1 MTLCRVATF
10 VCLLAQFLSNGAAAS
25 PMSSGNQAILAQ
37 AALTEILER
46 GAPILGF
53 DTGCSKSSK
62 TCDWMAKFSD
72 STKLVHMNLPGTHDT
87 STWNYSDAT
96 QVSLLRYT
104 GPIPPAETFRCQEH
118 SILQSLNEGIRV
130 FDLRFAY
137 NPGNDT
143 IGFHHG
149 KPSASLSIRP
159 NQSSLPTAQALLAP
173 QTRLED
179 VLFGLY
185 SWLDK
190 HPTEAVLVSM
200 NYEVGTGTPNDAA
213 LQEHLYNIFQ
223 GDLAKKYWVQT
234 NGTLGTLGEARGKL
248 TLLQR
253 FTYSLL
259 PPTSTNRIGIWL
271 DGAHWTDNGKIIE
284 IVYNAPQNQIA
295 FIEDYYYMDEL
306 SSDAG
311 TQPNIDLKFNT
322 TVAHLSNATM
332 FNTDQLYISFA
343 SASHNDAVPPVTPK
357 VGGLGVID
365 GVLMKNYQVMALGNG
380 TDILGV
386 NQKLLAWLKERKG
399 QRFGIISMWKTLFA
413 VQDHVA
419 NRVSQ
424 C

>member
-1 MTLCRVATF
+1 MSLSCITTF
-10 VCLLAQFLSNGAAAS
+10 ACLFIQLLISGAAALPLNES
-25 PMSSGNQAILAQ
+25 QAVLAQ

-53 DTGCSKSSK
+53 DDGCSKSSS

-87 STWNYSDAT
+87 STWNYSETT
-96 QVSLLRYT
+96 QASLLRYT
-104 GPIPPAETFRCQEH
+104 GPIPPANTFRCQEH
-118 SILQSLNEGIRV
+118 SIFQSLNEGIRV

-143 IGFHHG
+143 IGFHH
-149 KPSASLSIRP
+149 
-159 NQSSLPTAQALLAP
+159 AQALLAP

-185 SWLDK
+185 SWLDN

-200 NYEVGTGTPNDAA
+200 NYEVGTGTPDDAA

-223 GDLAKKYWVQT
+223 SDLAKKYWVQT

-271 DGAHWTDNGKIIE
+271 DAAHWTDNGKIIE
-284 IVYNAPQNQIA
+284 IVYNAPENQIA
-295 FIEDYYYMDEL
+295 FIEDYYFMDEL
-306 SSDAG
+306 SADAG
-311 TQPNIDLKFNT
+311 TEPNIDLKFNT
-322 TVAHLSNATM
+322 TVAHLINATM
-332 FNTDQLYISFA
+332 FNMDQLYISFA
-343 SASHNDAVPPVTPK
+343 SASHDDAVPPVTPK
-357 VGGLGVID
+357 V
-365 GVLMKNYQVMALGNG
+365 MALGNG
-380 TDILGV
+380 TDVPGV
-386 NQKLLAWLKERKG
+386 NQKLLPWLRERKG
-399 QRFGIISMWKTLFA
+399 QRFGIIMLDFYDA
-413 VQDHVA
+413 VPGLVEA
-419 NRVSQ
+419 VIGL
-424 C
+424 

>member
-1 MTLCRVATF
+1 M
-10 VCLLAQFLSNGAAAS
+10 
-25 PMSSGNQAILAQ
+25 
-37 AALTEILER
+37 
-46 GAPILGF
+46 
-53 DTGCSKSSK
+53 
-62 TCDWMAKFSD
+62 
-72 STKLVHMNLPGTHDT
+72 
-87 STWNYSDAT
+87 
-96 QVSLLRYT
+96 
-104 GPIPPAETFRCQEH
+104 PPAEMFRCQEN
-118 SILQSLNEGIRV
+118 SLLQSLNEGIRV

-143 IGFHHG
+143 IGFYHG
-149 KPSASLSIRP
+149 KSESAPPL
-159 NQSSLPTAQALLAP
+159 TQALLAP

-284 IVYNAPQNQIA
+284 ILYNAPQNQIA
-295 FIEDYYYMDEL
+295 FIEDYYSMDEL
-306 SSDAG
+306 SINAD

-322 TVAHLSNATM
+322 TVAHLNNATM
-332 FNTDQLYISFA
+332 FNMDQLYISLR
-343 SASHNDAVPPVTPK
+343 
-357 VGGLGVID
+357 VGRMCRGLRPRW
-365 GVLMKNYQVMALGNG
+365 VMALGNG
-380 TDILGV
+380 TDVLGV
-386 NQKLLAWLKERKG
+386 NQKLFPWLKERKG
-399 QRFGIISMWKTLFA
+399 QRFGIIMLDFYDA
-413 VQDHVA
+413 VPGLIEAVIGL
-419 NRVSQ
+419 
-424 C
+424 